1 MFIVSTISDYK
12 NKDATKKQHIKQK
25 KSELKASPP
34 KSEEKSPI
42 FINSPLNYSLQTNIS
57 SYSGKGSFL
66 NSFTIDQNVPENNQ
80 EKNDSNFFLNKKRKF
95 KVNYISNDKE
105 KTLNENYKPIVK
117 EKKNKKENIFSST
130 EIKGENEGRWNDDE
144 HVKFL
149 EAINIYG
156 NNWREVQK
164 YVKTRSSNQVRSHA
178 QKFILKLKTFKDSS
192 LGIDFTGNSVKN
204 LTDIIEKIKEI
215 EKFNNNNNIL
225 LLLNQKLS
233 EKNMKSNGFNKKEKN
248 KEVILFK
255 NGIKENN
262 NSYINLKN
270 ISQKKDKNSLNI
282 IKSLENE
289 NMNIISNENEMVKNS
304 CINKKKI
311 DNRYLDNEKN
321 IKDEDKSKKE
331 MEEKNLY
338 FDYEDKNYLNNHY
351 EIFDDIVYEINKD
364 EIPFYIPKKY
374 DLKELNTISIIN
386 KTYYC

>member
-1 MFIVSTISDYK
+1 
-12 NKDATKKQHIKQK
+12 
-25 KSELKASPP
+25 
-34 KSEEKSPI
+34 
-42 FINSPLNYSLQTNIS
+42 
-57 SYSGKGSFL
+57 
-66 NSFTIDQNVPENNQ
+66 
-80 EKNDSNFFLNKKRKF
+80 
-95 KVNYISNDKE
+95 
-105 KTLNENYKPIVK
+105 
-117 EKKNKKENIFSST
+117 
-130 EIKGENEGRWNDDE
+130 
-144 HVKFL
+144 
-149 EAINIYG
+149 
-156 NNWREVQK
+156 
-164 YVKTRSSNQVRSHA
+164 
-178 QKFILKLKTFKDSS
+178 LKTFKDSS

-233 EKNMKSNGFNKKEKN
+233 EKNMKSNDFNKKEKN

-255 NGIKENN
+255 NEIKENN

-270 ISQKKDKNSLNI
+270 ISQKEDKNSLNI

-351 EIFDDIVYEINKD
+351 EIFDDIVYEIKKD